1 MEPDKSGKLRSGFT
15 TGACAAAAA
24 KAAVLALKGFEPLTE
39 VIINLPSGEVTLPVS
54 KSFCDETGGVGEVV
68 KDAGDDPDITD
79 GVTLR
84 VRARW
89 SQDNAITIVGGDGVG
104 TVTKPGLSVAPG
116 APAINPGPR
125 KMIEDSVRQVTDRG
139 VELLVSIPGGSEL
152 ATKTFN
158 PRLGIEGGLSILGT
172 TGIVKPFSCDAI
184 RETLEISLNVAD
196 ACKIKHIALVPGRIG
211 EKAARKMFCLK
222 NEQLVE
228 VGNEWGFIL
237 DRIKTFSFE
246 AILVVGHA
254 GKLAKLPQ
262 GQWDTH
268 SSRSSSAVPFV
279 SGLAENLF
287 HETFSGFLTVE
298 GIFQD
303 LDFDRREILASELSV
318 RIRQAVSA
326 RIYDRSKVAVTL
338 VDMSGSP
345 LGSSGDL
352 GFWTKK

>member
-1 MEPDKSGKLRSGFT
+1 MESDKSGKLRSGFT

-24 KAAVLALKGFEPLTE
+24 KAAVMALKGCESLTE
-39 VIINLPSGEVTLPVS
+39 VMINLPSGEVTLPVS

-79 GVTLR
+79 GVTVR

-89 SQDNAITIVGGDGVG
+89 SEDNSVVISGGEGVG
-104 TVTKPGLSVAPG
+104 VVTKPGLSVQPG
-116 APAINPGPR
+116 LPAINPAPR
-125 KMIEDSVRQVTDRG
+125 KMIEESVRQITDRG

-211 EKAARKMFCLK
+211 EKAARKLFLLQI
-222 NEQLVE
+222 EQLVE

-237 DRIKTFSFE
+237 DRIKTFCFE

-279 SGLAENLF
+279 SGLAESLF
-287 HETFSGFLTVE
+287 HDTFSDSLTVE
-298 GIFQD
+298 GIFQA
-303 LDFDRREILASELSV
+303 LDMTRREILAAELAV
-318 RIRQAVSA
+318 KIRQALSA
-326 RIYDRSKVAVTL
+326 RIEDRSKVAIVL
-338 VDMSGSP
+338 VDLSGTP
-345 LGSSGDL
+345 LGSTGDL